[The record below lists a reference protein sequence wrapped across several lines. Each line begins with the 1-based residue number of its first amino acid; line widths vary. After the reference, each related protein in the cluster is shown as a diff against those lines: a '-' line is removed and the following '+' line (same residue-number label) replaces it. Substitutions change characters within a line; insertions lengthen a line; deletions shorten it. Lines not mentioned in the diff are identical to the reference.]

1 MMMTLKFKKENGKQ
15 LDQENELISVRSDGL
30 KIVPKTIIK
39 QYDTR
44 LSSKDL
50 TERLYQYF
58 ESFVK

>member
-1 MMMTLKFKKENGKQ
+1 MMTLKFKKENGKQ

-39 QYDTR
+39 HNDSR

-50 TERLYQYF
+50 TEGLYQYF